1 VVDYHSVDYS
11 HCCGLYPE
19 ALTKGFNFVPKG
31 GIMGTPHTIDICKNC
46 GEPVIQYNNTGAWKH
61 YPEPH
66 PTNGNATD
74 CFSPYIKAKDKTV
87 GLASNLKTA
96 VRKTA

>member
-19 ALTKGFNFVPKG
+19 TLGDNTV
-31 GIMGTPHTIDICKNC
+31 GTPHTIDICKNC

-74 CFSPYIKAKDKTV
+74 CFSPYIKAKDKAV
-87 GLASNLKTA
+87 GLATNLKTA
-96 VRKTA
+96 VRRSV